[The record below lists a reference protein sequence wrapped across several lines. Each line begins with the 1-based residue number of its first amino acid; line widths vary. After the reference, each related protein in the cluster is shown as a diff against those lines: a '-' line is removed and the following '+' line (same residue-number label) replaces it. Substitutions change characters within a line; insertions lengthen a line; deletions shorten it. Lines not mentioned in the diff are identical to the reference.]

1 MLEAETTL
9 WSYTNI
15 AGRGNQS
22 VSVRVHATTVEQEG
36 DFVVF
41 VTVVPLDRRPNEHG
55 SSDPLWLSAIGRD
68 FRNRMFDVLIN
79 NLRRY

>member
-41 VTVVPLDRRPNEHG
+41 VAVVPLDRRASEHG
-55 SSDPLWLSAIGRD
+55 SSDPPWPSAIGRD

>member
-22 VSVRVHATTVEQEG
+22 VSVRVHATIVE
-36 DFVVF
+36 
-41 VTVVPLDRRPNEHG
+41 
-55 SSDPLWLSAIGRD
+55 
-68 FRNRMFDVLIN
+68 
-79 NLRRY
+79 